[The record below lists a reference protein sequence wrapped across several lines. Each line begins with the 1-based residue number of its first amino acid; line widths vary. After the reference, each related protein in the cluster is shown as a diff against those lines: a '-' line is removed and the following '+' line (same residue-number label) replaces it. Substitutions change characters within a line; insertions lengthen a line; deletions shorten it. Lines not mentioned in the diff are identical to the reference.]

1 MVLVSCTY
9 VGLYTTVVPVIHT
22 SGWFTAIFSNQA
34 ILNVEWTKRD
44 TSVPIYSRVDVV
56 AAIQRCLS
64 FCNLKKTKMARVLCL
79 HFHPHPVISKLL
91 SNLLCIDVTFTLNKF
106 ILLFSFV
113 APSFSVMDQ
122 NFKLALSLPDQ
133 YFCCFQ
139 LRQMLLVLTDLLI
152 HVISLILFFFHTDH
166 HHHITQILLPVLH
179 RHHWSVYCVNLDQ
192 SRIDVLDSRDYS
204 SEGDA
209 S

>member
-1 MVLVSCTY
+1 MLLVSCTY

-79 HFHPHPVISKLL
+79 HFHPHPVIRNLI
-91 SNLLCIDVTFTLNKF
+91 SNLLCIDAILNLNKF
-106 ILLFSFV
+106 ILFFCFV
-113 APSFSVMDQ
+113 AHSIIV
-122 NFKLALSLPDQ
+122 
-133 YFCCFQ
+133 
-139 LRQMLLVLTDLLI
+139 
-152 HVISLILFFFHTDH
+152 TDH
-166 HHHITQILLPVLH
+166 H
-179 RHHWSVYCVNLDQ
+179 
-192 SRIDVLDSRDYS
+192 
-204 SEGDA
+204 
-209 S
+209 